1 MKSAV
6 SALLFMLVLL
16 AVAAFISAAF
26 TVNETEQVI
35 ITQFGK
41 PVGAPITSAGLKFKL
56 PFIQDVNPIE
66 KRILEWDGNPSDM
79 PTKDKL
85 YISVDLFA
93 RWRIVDPLQYF
104 LRLRD
109 ERSAQSRLD
118 DILGSE
124 TRNAIAKHELIEIV
138 RTTKDRVPTQD
149 TTLGDANNVLGTL
162 VPISMGREKVE
173 QQIFAAAAAKVAVF
187 GIELLDIRFMRINYN
202 ESVQPKIYDRMISER
217 QQIAEQFRSEGNGE
231 AARINGNRERELQK
245 VRSEAYRRVEEIRGE
260 ADATAT
266 EIYARTYNQNP
277 EAVRFYEFTRTM
289 SAYRDI
295 IAGGTT
301 LVLSTDS
308 ELFKFLKG
316 ISP

>member
-6 SALLFMLVLL
+6 SALMVMLVLL
-16 AVAAFISAAF
+16 AVVALTSAAF

-109 ERSAQSRLD
+109 ERSALSRLD

-149 TTLGDANNVLGTL
+149 TTLGDANNVLGML

-316 ISP
+316 INP